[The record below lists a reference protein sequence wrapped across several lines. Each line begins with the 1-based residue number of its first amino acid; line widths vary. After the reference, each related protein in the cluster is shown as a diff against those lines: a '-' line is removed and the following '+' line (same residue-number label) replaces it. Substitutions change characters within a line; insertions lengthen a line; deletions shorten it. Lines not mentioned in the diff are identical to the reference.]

1 MFFLL
6 TNHNLSSKSI
16 KYSHFCLKIAI
27 FDQFVESIALSFIVA
42 NFSLKNSYLFD
53 AIIDPTYN
61 GSRCIYYY
69 NFRISLHKFLCD
81 LIK

>member
-42 NFSLKNSYLFD
+42 NFSLKNSYFFD
-53 AIIDPTYN
+53 VIIDSIIMVVVAFT
-61 GSRCIYYY
+61 IT
-69 NFRISLHKFLCD
+69 ILE
-81 LIK
+81 

>member
-42 NFSLKNSYLFD
+42 NFSLKNSYFFD
-53 AIIDPTYN
+53 VIIDSIIMVAVAFT
-61 GSRCIYYY
+61 IT
-69 NFRISLHKFLCD
+69 ILE
-81 LIK
+81 